1 MLLSVPFDGPSCT
14 VHMTDLK
21 FLLFTLQ
28 DFCRCTQRLAKN
40 VLLFCIKKCES
51 LFLFFSPRVVDVVKQ
66 FFGGI
71 IENLDFPLADTAR
84 IVHF

>member
-1 MLLSVPFDGPSCT
+1 
-14 VHMTDLK
+14 MTDLK

-66 FFGGI
+66 FSNDVSASPGGCEEI
-71 IENLDFPLADTAR
+71 LKVLGWR
-84 IVHF
+84 VV